1 VSLRRDIRECQR
13 YADACAR
20 IAARTAD
27 AKTRD
32 DFLGL
37 QHCWLR
43 LERCLAFAARLPGV
57 RIFSNAAD
65 GEHICHEAETKEAQK
80 NLESFCAWR

>member
-1 VSLRRDIRECQR
+1 VSLRQDIRECQR
-13 YADACAR
+13 YADACGR

-32 DFLGL
+32 DFLCL
-37 QHCWLR
+37 QDSWLR
-43 LERCLAFAARLPGV
+43 LGRSLAFAARQSDV

-65 GEHICHEAETKEAQK
+65 GEHISHEAE
-80 NLESFCAWR
+80 L

>member
-1 VSLRRDIRECQR
+1 VSLHRDIRECRR

-32 DFLGL
+32 NFLRL
-37 QHCWLR
+37 QRSWLR
-43 LERCLAFAARLPGV
+43 LERCLALAARLPDN

-65 GEHICHEAETKEAQK
+65 RKHLSLEAK
-80 NLESFCAWR
+80 L

>member
-1 VSLRRDIRECQR
+1 MSFRQDIRECQK

-20 IAARTAD
+20 IAARAAD

-32 DFLGL
+32 DFLRL
-37 QHCWLR
+37 QHSWLR

-57 RIFSNAAD
+57 HNQ
-65 GEHICHEAETKEAQK
+65 HEVHRQPAGTM
-80 NLESFCAWR
+80 FR

>member
-1 VSLRRDIRECQR
+1 VWLHHDIRECQR

-32 DFLGL
+32 DFLRL
-37 QHCWLR
+37 QHCWSR
-43 LERCLAFAARLPGV
+43 LGRSLAFAARQSDV
-57 RIFSNAAD
+57 HIFSNAAD
-65 GEHICHEAETKEAQK
+65 EHISHEAE
-80 NLESFCAWR
+80 L